1 MDRASGDSGV
11 VAPNW
16 RWAPSARAMVSVVLT
31 LSVSITASCS
41 APAHDDG
48 EDLPGGPGAQ
58 KSGSGEL
65 RTDAE
70 PLTRRFSVLDT
81 PRQVRWMSGT
91 YGNPRNPG
99 PSTYWID
106 AVVTLEA
113 ATVEELVATYSPV
126 PTSDVPD
133 VVNGMGEHLPPGPFH
148 VSPTLDDAFDEGGWW
163 ASAYLD
169 PQAATLVLVATGT

>member
-1 MDRASGDSGV
+1 V
-11 VAPNW
+11 V
-16 RWAPSARAMVSVVLT
+16 VSVVVVLF
-31 LSVSITASCS
+31 VSITASCS
-41 APAHDDG
+41 APTHNDA
-48 EDLPGGPGAQ
+48 EDQLGSPAAQ

-70 PLTRRFSVLDT
+70 PVTTRFSALDA

-91 YGNPRNPG
+91 YGSPRTPG

-106 AVVTLEA
+106 AVVTLDA
-113 ATVEELVATYSPV
+113 ATAEELVSTYSPT

-133 VVNGMGEHLPPGPFH
+133 VVNGMREHLPPGPFH
-148 VSPTLDDAFDEGGWW
+148 VSATLDDAFDEGRWW

>member
-1 MDRASGDSGV
+1 
-11 VAPNW
+11 
-16 RWAPSARAMVSVVLT
+16 VSVVVA
-31 LSVSITASCS
+31 LSVSITAACR
-41 APAHDDG
+41 APADDDAG
-48 EDLPGGPGAQ
+48 DQPGGPAAQ

-65 RTDAE
+65 RTDTE
-70 PLTRRFSVLDT
+70 PLTTRFSVLGA
-81 PRQVRWMSGT
+81 PRQVTWMSGT

-106 AVVTLEA
+106 AVVTLDA
-113 ATVEELVATYSPV
+113 ATAGELVSTYSPA

-133 VVNGMGEHLPPGPFH
+133 VVNGMREHLPPGPFET
-148 VSPTLDDAFDEGGWW
+148 SAALDDAFDEGRWS